1 MEFTVIGDAVNLSW
15 RLQELT
21 KQHGS
26 GIILSSSVALL
37 LADEFPLRPLSNLD
51 TGPIREAY
59 QICEPNAE
67 LLAGPVLP
75 SNRPEIV
82 AVPKILP
89 TPAATAD

>member
-21 KQHGS
+21 KLHGA

-37 LADEFPLRPLSNLD
+37 LADEFPLRAIPNLK

-59 QICEPNAE
+59 QICEPDAD
-67 LLAGPVLP
+67 LL
-75 SNRPEIV
+75 V
-82 AVPKILP
+82 ASAAPPNLSDGMPAAKIN
-89 TPAATAD
+89 PAVTATAD